1 MGVCQIMKTS
11 PILPFDP
18 RYDLMSNAVK
28 RSWVNCP
35 ICGEC
40 DMRREEDSEGNALI
54 LCVNHECGSNGG
66 SNFDALKRPTKTV
79 ATMAQ
84 EVADYLKNLE

>member
-1 MGVCQIMKTS
+1 MKTS